1 MSEDN
6 DKPEPLPVT
15 FKINADEKQLIAEL
29 PSGTDVPL
37 LNIIQLK
44 KLIQDNGYTD
54 WHLIDDALLN
64 ACGLL
69 GKLDHTTEVIIG
81 DRLDGELLIEVADDA
96 SCAYMSVTP
105 PVGGDAVTIELVL
118 KALAEKDINQGI
130 KKDAIKNAL
139 ASNTTEKCVI
149 ACGIPPQYG
158 VDSTFESLIT
168 DVKDTRPQIN
178 KDGSVNYHEIS
189 TFITVNAGD
198 KLMRKIPPT
207 KGTNGVDVYGKVISA
222 IPGKDLQFSSRLAG
236 VEYGSKDPNILL
248 AAIGG
253 QPEVVE
259 NGMMVSPII
268 NLKNVDISVGNI
280 DFDGTVNVQGDVT
293 EGMKIK
299 ATGDIVITGMMEGA
313 NLQADGNIVVSK
325 GIIGRGEIRT
335 EKGDPGQGTAILK
348 SGGSIEARFI
358 ENAIVH
364 AEGNVTV
371 GELISH
377 SEISALNHVV
387 VGKKGAKKG
396 HILGG
401 KIRAVMAVDAQV
413 IGSQA
418 NVQTIIE
425 VGSNPE
431 LHQKALKATQ
441 TYEEKIEEYEKLS
454 TLIKRLK
461 GQTDKK
467 SKSTMI
473 RALTTLKK
481 STEEIAAIKEEKSQL
496 EARDEITSSAKVSVG
511 KHAFP
516 GVSISICDN
525 NLTIQ
530 DRTEAGFFVL
540 DGKKVAFNN
549 TGS

>member
-1 MSEDN
+1 
-6 DKPEPLPVT
+6 
-15 FKINADEKQLIAEL
+15 
-29 PSGTDVPL
+29 
-37 LNIIQLK
+37 
-44 KLIQDNGYTD
+44 
-54 WHLIDDALLN
+54 
-64 ACGLL
+64 
-69 GKLDHTTEVIIG
+69 
-81 DRLDGELLIEVADDA
+81 
-96 SCAYMSVTP
+96 
-105 PVGGDAVTIELVL
+105 
-118 KALAEKDINQGI
+118 
-130 KKDAIKNAL
+130 
-139 ASNTTEKCVI
+139 
-149 ACGIPPQYG
+149 
-158 VDSTFESLIT
+158 
-168 DVKDTRPQIN
+168 
-178 KDGSVNYHEIS
+178 
-189 TFITVNAGD
+189 
-198 KLMRKIPPT
+198 
-207 KGTNGVDVYGKVISA
+207 
-222 IPGKDLQFSSRLAG
+222 
-236 VEYGSKDPNILL
+236 SKDPNILL
-248 AAIGG
+248 ASIGG

-268 NLKNVDISVGNI
+268 NVKNVDISVGNI